1 MKLLLDTHVWLWA
14 LLDQTKLG
22 PKARRLLETADNEL
36 WLSPISV
43 WEAALLVEKKRVRV
57 QGAFDAWLDRAMAAL
72 PTHEAPLTHQVAM
85 TSRRIGVDHEDPAD
99 RFLAATAEVFGLT
112 LMTADARLLAGRGF
126 KHVSC
131 R

>member
-1 MKLLLDTHVWLWA
+1 VKLLLDTHVWLWA
-14 LLDQTKLG
+14 LLDEKKLG
-22 PKARRLLETADNEL
+22 QKARRLLETADNEL

-43 WEAALLVEKKRVRV
+43 WEAALLVERGRVRV
-57 QGAFDAWLDRAMAAL
+57 QGAFDAWVDRAMTAL
-72 PTHEAPLTHQVAM
+72 PTQEAPLTNQVAI
-85 TSRRIGVDHEDPAD
+85 TSRRIRVDHEDPAD

-112 LMTADARLLAGRGF
+112 LLTADERLLAGRGF

>member
-1 MKLLLDTHVWLWA
+1 
-14 LLDQTKLG
+14 
-22 PKARRLLETADNEL
+22 
-36 WLSPISV
+36 
-43 WEAALLVEKKRVRV
+43 VEKKRVRV
-57 QGAFDAWLDRAMAAL
+57 QGAFDAWVGRAMAVL
-72 PTHEAPLTHQVAM
+72 PTHEASLTHQVAI
-85 TSRRIGVDHEDPAD
+85 TSRRVGLEHEDPAD